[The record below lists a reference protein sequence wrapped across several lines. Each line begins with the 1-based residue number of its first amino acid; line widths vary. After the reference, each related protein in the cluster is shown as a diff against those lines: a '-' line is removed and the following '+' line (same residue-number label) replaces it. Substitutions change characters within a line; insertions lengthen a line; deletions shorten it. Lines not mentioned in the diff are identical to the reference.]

1 MFRHHFCLSQALC
14 KLLFMTVLIGPA
26 VAHEVEVS
34 NDVAA
39 TFHIEPD
46 HTPKAGK
53 PSLAWFALTK
63 KGGKIIPLE
72 QCNCKLTVHLNPHK
86 EGTKSLLEP
95 PLKAVSA
102 DRYQGIPGAE
112 IVFPKAGSYELEL
125 SGTPKAG
132 ANFQPFELP
141 YTVTV
146 GAGTAAT
153 VSPTGSGSPKGSATH
168 ETMEHPSEADQKPSQ
183 SVTQWQ
189 SLAAVGAIGLGA
201 VALWLR
207 RPKR

>member
-1 MFRHHFCLSQALC
+1 MFRHHLCLSQAC
-14 KLLFMTVLIGPA
+14 KLLFLTVLIGPA

-34 NDVAA
+34 DDVAA
-39 TFHIEPD
+39 TFHVEPD

-86 EGTKSLLEP
+86 EETKPLLEP

-153 VSPTGSGSPKGSATH
+153 IFPTGRDSLKGPAAR
-168 ETMEHPSEADQKPSQ
+168 ETMEHLSKADQKPSQ
-183 SVTQWQ
+183 SVRQWQ
-189 SLAAVGAIGLGA
+189 ILAAVGAIGLGA
-201 VALWLR
+201 IALWLR